1 MDAPAGGARGGGG
14 GGGGARGGR
23 GRGNFSRGGGQGSG
37 PPRGPASDR
46 PRGQGGSGAMR
57 GNPRREPVGT
67 RPGHNRPPPPARLRQ
82 GEPHVNEGPTVE
94 ARVYGWKESKASPEE
109 CVAFLE
115 RKSRVKFTKV
125 RLIIR
130 VFIFAL
136 SSPPFSAASFCGYT
150 FSSSAHPSWRCFFCT
165 VRVDKG
171 FEWVRD
177 FWRLPR
183 YYQRILIFVGRHGH
197 EYKVSP
203 SRTLSKG
210 QKNSTCFQKTKKSS
224 LCAKTTK
231 RKTEE

>member
-1 MDAPAGGARGGGG
+1 M
-14 GGGGARGGR
+14 
-23 GRGNFSRGGGQGSG
+23 
-37 PPRGPASDR
+37 
-46 PRGQGGSGAMR
+46 
-57 GNPRREPVGT
+57 
-67 RPGHNRPPPPARLRQ
+67 
-82 GEPHVNEGPTVE
+82 
-94 ARVYGWKESKASPEE
+94 
-109 CVAFLE
+109 AFLE

-210 QKNSTCFQKTKKSS
+210 QKNSTCFQKNKKVVS
-224 LCAKTTK
+224 LCENHETK
-231 RKTEE
+231 NRRMMPMLLQNPQAPSPTAIMSQYLARTIY